1 MNLIESINN
10 DFERKFGDF
19 YSLNEHQE
27 TYSDVSAFYKHG
39 KYNQYLDQHFDANKL
54 YNKSSRLK
62 FAFHRFGNDD
72 VVVFAFYQN
81 VKIKEEESKSFGL
94 GAEQQS
100 RCCFVVSEDA
110 VINRIATVIKYNSGD
125 YYHDDDYFRK
135 MVVRDIGASMS
146 TWYDEV
152 SDYYSDAALAFAQE
166 MVDNGHFTVVKD
178 GNYNI
183 VNIDRP

>member
-10 DFERKFGDF
+10 GFERKFGEL

-27 TYSDVSAFYKHG
+27 TYSDVSDFYKHG
-39 KYNQYLDQHFDANKL
+39 KYNQYLDQHFDANRL

-72 VVVFAFYQN
+72 VVVFMFVQN
-81 VKIKEEESKSFGL
+81 VKIKEEASKSFGL

-100 RCCFVVSEDA
+100 RCCFVVSEDD
-110 VINRIATVIKYNSGD
+110 VINRIATAIKYKSGD

-152 SDYYSDAALAFAQE
+152 SDYYEDAALAFAQE
-166 MVDNGHFTVVKD
+166 MVDKGHFTVVKD